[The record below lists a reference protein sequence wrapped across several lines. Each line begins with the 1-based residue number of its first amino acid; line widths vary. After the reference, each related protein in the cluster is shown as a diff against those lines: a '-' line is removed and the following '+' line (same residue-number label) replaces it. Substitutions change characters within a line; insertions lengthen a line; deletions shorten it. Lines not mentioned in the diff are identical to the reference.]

1 MRSRVV
7 VAVVALGCL
16 GLGLTGCTP
25 DESDAAQGGES
36 VIVPGKPGEPNRTL
50 SPEEAQRL
58 VAEDE
63 PNDADFA
70 YVEMMIVHHQQAI
83 EMTTLAAK
91 HADDEQV
98 RGIADRIADAQGP
111 EITMM
116 NTWLTDNGRKP
127 VDTSDEH
134 SGHGDHGAMP
144 GMASAEEMKELADA
158 RGAQFDRLFLKLMIT
173 HHEGALDM
181 ARDVQ
186 VKGSQI
192 RVQEMANDVIATQ
205 AAEIEKMTRMLD
217 S

>member
-1 MRSRVV
+1 MRNRVV
-7 VAVVALGCL
+7 IAVAVLGCL

-25 DESDAAQGGES
+25 DESDAAQGSES

-58 VAEDE
+58 VPETQ
-63 PNDADFA
+63 PNDADFS

-83 EMTTLAAK
+83 EMTDLAAK
-91 HADDEQV
+91 HAEDTQV
-98 RGIADRIADAQGP
+98 KAIASRIADAQGP

-116 NTWLTDNGRKP
+116 NTWLSDNGGEP

-134 SGHGDHGAMP
+134 GDHGGMP
-144 GMASAEEMKELADA
+144 GMASADEMSDLADA
-158 RGAQFDRLFLKLMIT
+158 RGARFDRLFLQLMIT

-186 VKGSQI
+186 VKGSHIQ
-192 RVQEMANDVIATQ
+192 VQEMADHVIATQ
-205 AAEIEKMTRMLD
+205 AAETGKMRQMLD
-217 S
+217 G